1 MLKRARIGFDRTI
14 SAEWL
19 DAVAARAMSGEPL
32 EATRKFLWEFLDGA
46 ETGSTNNSNR
56 GKTITV
62 LARIWLSVPKPAEAL
77 KQAALNCLASTPGE
91 KRIGVHWAMVI
102 GTHPFFLDVATH
114 TGRLLK
120 LHGYASR
127 SQIKRHMTEV
137 WGDRSTL
144 ERAIQRVLRSML
156 QWGLLRIGQQRGEL
170 VAPVQRIGMDNDV
183 SELLVHSI
191 LVGSG
196 NGLQLARLVNH
207 PALFP
212 FSIHLTAQDLATSRT
227 FRLQRQG
234 DQSEHV
240 ELV

>member
-1 MLKRARIGFDRTI
+1 MIAQRL
-14 SAEWL
+14 SAPPS
-19 DAVAARAMSGEPL
+19 VFFGQCCN
-32 EATRKFLWEFLDGA
+32 GA
-46 ETGSTNNSNR
+46 CCVPASN
-56 GKTITV
+56 G
-62 LARIWLSVPKPAEAL
+62 A
-77 KQAALNCLASTPGE
+77 
-91 KRIGVHWAMVI
+91 
-102 GTHPFFLDVATH
+102 
-114 TGRLLK
+114 RLL
-120 LHGYASR
+120 G
-127 SQIKRHMTEV
+127 
-137 WGDRSTL
+137 
-144 ERAIQRVLRSML
+144 
-156 QWGLLRIGQQRGEL
+156 
-170 VAPVQRIGMDNDV
+170 PVQRIGMDNDV